1 MNIDPVWDLLKLCRR
16 MLAADTESVVFV
28 RLDLGPAVEGAER
41 ALVGQAQWM
50 LDTMRRQDEV
60 TAQLHQVVE
69 QVRQLHGA
77 QAVPHSPGDLDL
89 VLRYLES
96 RAAHA
101 QRAVEQSVPES
112 PEHLARALAREM
124 CTQLAGAIRREE
136 HLLMLTPEERQRR
149 GMPPIPTSSRT
160 EGT

>member
-1 MNIDPVWDLLKLCRR
+1 MNIDPVWDLLKLCQRIADHADVR
-16 MLAADTESVVFV
+16 AATEK
-28 RLDLGPAVEGAER
+28 AQE

-50 LDTMRRQDEV
+50 LDTMRQLDERN
-60 TAQLHQVVE
+60 AELRAVVE

-77 QAVPHSPGDLDL
+77 QAVPDSPGDLEL

-96 RAAHA
+96 RAEHA

-112 PEHLARALAREM
+112 PEHVARAMAREM

-149 GMPPIPTSSRT
+149 GMPPIPTVSRT
-160 EGT
+160 EGA